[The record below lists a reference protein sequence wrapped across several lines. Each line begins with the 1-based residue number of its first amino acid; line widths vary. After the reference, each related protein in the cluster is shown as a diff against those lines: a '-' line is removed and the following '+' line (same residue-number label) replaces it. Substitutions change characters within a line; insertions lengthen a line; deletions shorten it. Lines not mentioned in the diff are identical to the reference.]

1 MKSALLRI
9 LSTLSLTIAT
19 SESTEIH
26 LMHNPFSSLISIYNY
41 STRLPGNLIY
51 DQKYSN
57 DKYGS
62 LLEVIHLF
70 LKDANASAA
79 PTTACLAVAGPV
91 ANNRAQLTN
100 RSSWVIDGQV
110 LGKELNLE
118 RIRVINDFVA
128 MGYGLLTLNEAK
140 ECVVLQHAP
149 RQRDAP
155 IACIGAG
162 TGLGQCFITPT
173 GNGGYECYGS
183 EGGHAE
189 FAPRN
194 DVSGCNVFYLFLLM
208 LLLCVKHTY
217 IFDVL

>member
-1 MKSALLRI
+1 MIK
-9 LSTLSLTIAT
+9 
-19 SESTEIH
+19 
-26 LMHNPFSSLISIYNY
+26 
-41 STRLPGNLIY
+41 
-51 DQKYSN
+51 
-57 DKYGS
+57 
-62 LLEVIHLF
+62 LF
-70 LKDANASAA
+70 LKESKTTAS

-110 LGKELNLE
+110 LGNQLGLE

-128 MGYGLLTLNEAK
+128 MGYGLLTLNEEK

-149 RQRDAP
+149 KQRDAP

-162 TGLGQCFITPT
+162 TGLGECFITPN
-173 GNGGYECYGS
+173 GLGGYECYGS

-194 DVSGCNVFYLFLLM
+194 DVSVIFNVLFNII
-208 LLLCVKHTY
+208 CAASS
-217 IFDVL
+217 